1 MLRASSGDHR
11 AADGGVSEEQAGRLT
26 SGESRLHALT
36 EKQSCRRVATSQ
48 SHHDLLPITLLP
60 IT

>member
-1 MLRASSGDHR
+1 LASDEVKALNRGISCSGL
-11 AADGGVSEEQAGRLT
+11 SNTET
-26 SGESRLHALT
+26 SQMSFT
-36 EKQSCRRVATSQ
+36 PEKQSCRRVATSQ